1 MTMAVSTMIN
11 FLEVE
16 RSVRQLNRQY
26 IRGDIDERML
36 EESLLEL
43 VDKAEDG
50 HYWMFGHKTGR
61 WYRHDGKQWVPRDP
75 GEMFVPLEQILS
87 QDSLQTRWQRF
98 SSGWFIVSLIVLA
111 VVAGIILYSY
121 ATL

>member
-1 MTMAVSTMIN
+1 MIN

-16 RSVRQLNRQY
+16 RAVRQLKRQY
-26 IRGDIDERML
+26 RQGEIDEKTL

-50 HYWMFGHKTGR
+50 YYWMFGHETGR

-75 GEMFVPLEQILS
+75 GEMFVPLEQMLS
-87 QDSLQTRWQRF
+87 QDSLQTRWQGF
-98 SSGWFIVSLIVLA
+98 STVWFIVALIVLA
-111 VVAGIILYSY
+111 MIAGIIFYSY
-121 ATL
+121 TVL